1 MTTAVKAHVVFGST
15 LQALQFAH
23 QSKAKIIL
31 ENPTP
36 PYIFEKPEIRESW
49 NLLYTKLMIDG
60 QTLGGDSVVSTKL
73 TDDYIFI
80 VSKGNMVDKIKYDQ
94 LTLFSDKNIIGL
106 PPIKKKNSTYKVI
119 DLLRP
124 VSLSVP
130 HISHIRTP
138 DAFVSDIFCIKEG
151 LRTRTEL
158 YVLSSLSEKEVE
170 DFDYSDTMVRFKC
183 EDLLKQHGFEG
194 ARNGKKKL
202 LIKLET
208 VHRELFKQMDY
219 YDQTEKIQFIHG
231 S

>member
-1 MTTAVKAHVVFGST
+1 MKRDAKIHVVFGSS
-15 LQALQFAH
+15 LAALQFAH
-23 QSKAKIIL
+23 QSKAQIIL

-36 PYIFEKPEIRESW
+36 PYIFEKKERRESW

-80 VSKGNMVDKIKYDQ
+80 VSKGNVVNKIKYHK
-94 LTLFSDKNIIGL
+94 LTLFSDKNVIGL
-106 PPIKKKNSTYKVI
+106 PPIKKKNPTYKVV
-119 DLLRP
+119 DLLVP
-124 VSLSVP
+124 ISLSVP
-130 HISHIRTP
+130 HLTHINT
-138 DAFVSDIFCIKEG
+138 DDDFVSDVFFVKEG

-158 YVLSSLSEKEVE
+158 YALSTLSEKEVE

-183 EDLLKQHGFEG
+183 QDLLKQHGFEG

-208 VHRELFKQMDY
+208 VHRELLKQMDY
-219 YDQTEKIQFIHG
+219 YEETEKIQFIHG